1 MEADAN
7 RPRCASKTR
16 LLHRKN
22 GFYTDY
28 TEASQRA
35 VLDGLRNVTSPPL
48 SRPAFEDSLATT
60 RAPPVMQVASPIVH
74 ERGGV
79 RVVAKSAAPGAY
91 QRDDDHDQ
99 HAVRPCHRRA
109 VGVARVK
116 SSRRLPVGPATAPRT
131 SNVEADH
138 VEVVAH
144 VLRFAY
150 FLLAPAGARNLQK
163 LASSWRASP
172 AVPDRNFSVS
182 ARQKIDEPR
191 RSGQW
196 CPRA

>member
-1 MEADAN
+1 MRVGDR
-7 RPRCASKTR
+7 RPFSK
-16 LLHRKN
+16 KN
-22 GFYTDY
+22 GFYTDCVHGDFP
-28 TEASQRA
+28 ARA
-35 VLDGLRNVTSPPL
+35 PRRPPRRHARRSSL
-48 SRPAFEDSLATT
+48 RPAFEDSLATT
-60 RAPPVMQVASPIVH
+60 RTRPVTQVASVH

-99 HAVRPCHRRA
+99 HAVRQRHRRA

-116 SSRRLPVGPATAPRT
+116 SSRRLPAGPATAPRT
-131 SNVEADH
+131 SNVEVDH
-138 VEVVAH
+138 IEVVPH

-150 FLLAPAGARNLQK
+150 FLPAPAGARNLQK

>member
-1 MEADAN
+1 M
-7 RPRCASKTR
+7 
-16 LLHRKN
+16 
-22 GFYTDY
+22 
-28 TEASQRA
+28 
-35 VLDGLRNVTSPPL
+35 
-48 SRPAFEDSLATT
+48 
-60 RAPPVMQVASPIVH
+60 
-74 ERGGV
+74 
-79 RVVAKSAAPGAY
+79 AKSAAPGAY

-131 SNVEADH
+131 SD
-138 VEVVAH
+138 VEVDHIKDVPH

-182 ARQKIDEPR
+182 ARQKIDEAR

-196 CPRA
+196 CQRAWSRCGRGRAGLASSSEGRRKRRGGRGGHSCGSARGDDGRVGALCAPRPV